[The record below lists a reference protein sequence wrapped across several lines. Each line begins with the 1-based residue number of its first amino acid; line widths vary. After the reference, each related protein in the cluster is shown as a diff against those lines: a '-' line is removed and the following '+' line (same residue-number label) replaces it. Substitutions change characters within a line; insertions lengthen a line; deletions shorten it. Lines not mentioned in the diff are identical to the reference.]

1 MDVSVIT
8 QLIGSV
14 GFPIVMCFVLVYYME
29 KSEESHKEEINSLKE
44 ALNNNTNILTKLET
58 LINERLDNYEDADKK

>member
-1 MDVSVIT
+1 
-8 QLIGSV
+8 
-14 GFPIVMCFVLVYYME
+14 MCFVLVYYME